1 MLSILL
7 TAFGV
12 SLAILI
18 TQFGNHIQERIS
30 KDGAGIDL
38 VVGAKGSP
46 LQLILS
52 SVYHIDI
59 PTGNIAYE
67 TTKIMNNNPQVKKA
81 IPLALGDNW
90 RGFRI
95 VGTTN
100 EYLDHYSAK
109 FESGEVW
116 KKEFEVVVGSNVELD
131 IGQEI
136 IGSHGLLEGGA
147 IHQDEKYKVV
157 GVLKKSNTV
166 LDRLILTSI
175 NSVLLI
181 HGHGEINHKDS
192 HHLEHEEKLLDD
204 ELHHH
209 DEVHHH
215 NEKEN
220 HKKHIEKDSNH
231 NHQENSAN
239 KNNNYSRNDELK
251 DFKNKSDKEI
261 TALLIVTKS
270 PTANMRLPRLIN
282 KESNLQAANPA
293 TEITRLTTML
303 GLGSKSFAI
312 LSIILIVI
320 ASLSIFSGL
329 AATLENRTG
338 DLAILRAVGYSKNR
352 VFKIICFEGMSIV
365 TLGILV
371 GVLIG
376 ITIFSFFINSITP
389 MSNTEAKIS
398 FSFEFIYIITG
409 VFFSGLLAS
418 IFPAYNA
425 SKISVANQLS
435 KNI

>member
-1 MLSILL
+1 MSDFNFILLSLKSRILNCMLSILL

-100 EYLDHYSAK
+100 EYLNHYNAK
-109 FESGEVW
+109 FENGEVW
-116 KKEFEVVVGSNVELD
+116 KKEFEVVVGSDVELD

-192 HHLEHEEKLLDD
+192 HHL
-204 ELHHH
+204 
-209 DEVHHH
+209 
-215 NEKEN
+215 
-220 HKKHIEKDSNH
+220 
-231 NHQENSAN
+231 
-239 KNNNYSRNDELK
+239 
-251 DFKNKSDKEI
+251 
-261 TALLIVTKS
+261 
-270 PTANMRLPRLIN
+270 
-282 KESNLQAANPA
+282 
-293 TEITRLTTML
+293 
-303 GLGSKSFAI
+303 
-312 LSIILIVI
+312 
-320 ASLSIFSGL
+320 
-329 AATLENRTG
+329 
-338 DLAILRAVGYSKNR
+338 
-352 VFKIICFEGMSIV
+352 
-365 TLGILV
+365 
-371 GVLIG
+371 
-376 ITIFSFFINSITP
+376 
-389 MSNTEAKIS
+389 
-398 FSFEFIYIITG
+398 
-409 VFFSGLLAS
+409 
-418 IFPAYNA
+418 
-425 SKISVANQLS
+425 
-435 KNI
+435 